1 MNRNIFSALP
11 FFTLILLYT
20 GCTEKTDTEKE
31 KIEIKKTVDLFEQF
45 WETENMEILSKIM
58 AHDSDMV
65 NYGSDAA
72 EVFIGWSSFKEAVEK
87 MLPSF
92 ENTKINVR
100 NQVIKIHSSGTV
112 AWFSEFWDWDLVYG
126 GKQVQIPN
134 QRLTGVLEK
143 RNSQWVI
150 VQFHNSV
157 PVTG

>member
-1 MNRNIFSALP
+1 MKHNNIPVMFL
-11 FFTLILLYT
+11 LIFLFLFYGCNENANT
-20 GCTEKTDTEKE
+20 GKEKT
-31 KIEIKKTVDLFEQF
+31 EIKKTVDQFAQF
-45 WETENMEILSKIM
+45 WETENMELLTKII

-65 NYGSDAA
+65 NYGSDAT
-72 EVFIGWSSFKEAVEK
+72 EVFIGWLAFKEAVEK

-100 NQVIKIHSSGTV
+100 NQVIKIHSSGKL
-112 AWFSEFWDWDLVYG
+112 AWFSEQWDWDLVYG

-143 RNSQWVI
+143 RNGQWVI